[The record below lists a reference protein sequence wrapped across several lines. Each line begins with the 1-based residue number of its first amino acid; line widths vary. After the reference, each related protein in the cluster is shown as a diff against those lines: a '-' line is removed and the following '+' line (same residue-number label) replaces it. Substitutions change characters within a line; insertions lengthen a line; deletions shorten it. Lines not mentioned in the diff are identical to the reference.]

1 MISED
6 NEEENTKNM
15 RMKEKLVKKLNYAA
29 LAVGNFN
36 LQKKMKKM
44 KNGSIKVI

>member
-15 RMKEKLVKKLNYAA
+15 RMKEKLVEELNYAA
-29 LAVGNFN
+29 FAVGNFN
-36 LQKKMKKM
+36 LQKKMKKQ
-44 KNGSIKVI
+44 NGSIKVI